1 MAEANEKK
9 SSGKAAAI
17 GKRAKISKA
26 QRNMFIA
33 ISLASIVFGI
43 TLVGVVYLA
52 RVIKFNKAV
61 MDEKKVAL
69 EQIKSVQE
77 NLNNLSNDVEA
88 LSENEY
94 LEAVARQ
101 RSKLCTENDFEYS
114 LAEIQK
120 ARICS
125 SLRVIPDSMPSSL
138 NEEAAAASLNQLLYW
153 SNGGTGV
160 NVEFIGLS
168 NAAKIPERLKTAFA
182 SGNSGNAFG
191 ELTVNPIGINFSLSD
206 SSARIM
212 NSLDMIERSIRPFD
226 VSSFQISWSDDN
238 GTIDLTASYVGYYT
252 NKKSISINNKVLC
265 ADGESKKC
273 ALKHG
278 EEVGK
283 K

>member
-9 SSGKAAAI
+9 SSGKAAI

-33 ISLASIVFGI
+33 IALASIVFGI

-61 MDEKKVAL
+61 IDVKREALDE
-69 EQIKSVQE
+69 IKTVQE

-101 RSKLCTENDFEYS
+101 RSKLCTDGDFEYS

-125 SLRVIPDSMPSSL
+125 SLRVIPDSMPSAL
-138 NEEAAAASLNQLLYW
+138 NAEAAAASLNQLLNW

-160 NVEFIGLS
+160 NVEFIGLT
-168 NAAKIPERLKTAFA
+168 NTARIPARLQSAFA
-182 SGNSGNAFG
+182 SNTVDGTAGS
-191 ELTVNPIGINFSLSD
+191 LTVNPIGISFSLSD

-226 VSSFQISWSDDN
+226 VSSFKISWSDS
-238 GTIDLTASYVGYYT
+238 GSIDLTASYVGYYT
-252 NKKSISINNKVLC
+252 NRKSITINKKVLC
-265 ADGESKKC
+265 ADGTSKKC
-273 ALKHG
+273 SLKHG